1 MYGLNVT
8 LPRPLLSKSS
18 LDVSPPDAAAPVVAE
33 EDVEDEVDFEEEEVR
48 VDEMFDVAI
57 VLLRTDEVP
66 VCDIVEDEVEV
77 HGC

>member
-18 LDVSPPDAAAPVVAE
+18 RDVSPPDAAAPAVAE
-33 EDVEDEVDFEEEEVR
+33 EDVEDEVDFEEEEVK

-57 VLLRTDEVP
+57 VLLGTDEVP

-77 HGC
+77 QGC